1 MAFLSDPLSL
11 LLFAGM
17 VVLAFF
23 IGRFGRKAVFWWR
36 ARKAPAAPAGP
47 PPSRQVQ
54 RAQRRRQEKR
64 MRD

>member
-11 LLFAGM
+11 LFFAGA

-23 IGRFGRKAVFWWR
+23 IGRLGRKALFWWR
-36 ARKAPAAPAGP
+36 ARKAPAPSGP

-54 RAQRRRQEKR
+54 RAQRRRQDKR
-64 MRD
+64 TRD

>member
-1 MAFLSDPLSL
+1 MAFMSDPLSL
-11 LLFAGM
+11 LFFAGA

-23 IGRFGRKAVFWWR
+23 IGRLGRKVIFWWK
-36 ARKAPAAPAGP
+36 ARKAPKPSGP

-54 RAQRRRQEKR
+54 RAQRRRQDKR